1 MHGKVIVDGYTYW
14 ITRFALRGGQI
25 FIEASRNGPVRAIT
39 DAPAAVF
46 GEDGQGI
53 CQSWKVTLTPH
64 EAACDHITIGFR
76 IQIEYLEVI
85 P

>member
-1 MHGKVIVDGYTYW
+1 MYGTVIVDGYTYW
-14 ITRFALRGGQI
+14 ITLFRLRGGHLI
-25 FIEASRNGPVRAIT
+25 IEASRNGPVRPIT

-53 CQSWKVTLTPH
+53 CQSWKTTLNER
-64 EAACDHITIGFR
+64 EAAADHITIQFR
-76 IQIEYLEVI
+76 IQITHLEVI